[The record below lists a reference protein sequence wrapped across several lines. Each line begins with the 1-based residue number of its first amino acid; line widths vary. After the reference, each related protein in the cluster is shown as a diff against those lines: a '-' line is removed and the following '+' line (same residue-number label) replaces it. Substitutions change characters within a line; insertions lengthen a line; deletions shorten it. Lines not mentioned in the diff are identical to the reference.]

1 MDRLLVVDD
10 DLNILKVLKMRLE
23 SEGYQVETASDIAGA
38 KELASKNEYELALL
52 DMKFTGGNG
61 IELMKSIH
69 ELDQDLP
76 VIILTAHGTI
86 ESAVE
91 AMKEGAYI
99 YLTKPF
105 DYRELLLQIK
115 NGIEKSNLSREVKR
129 LRNII
134 DKDHGLQSVIGRSAP
149 MKQVFDLTALAAQS
163 NSSVFISGES
173 GTGKGMI
180 ARALHQL
187 SDRRDKPFVSI
198 NCASI
203 PETLLESE
211 LFGFEK
217 GAFTGAVSNKKGL
230 FLQADGGMIFLD
242 EISEIPLSMQGKLL
256 KAIEEKEFYPLG
268 AQKPVKVD
276 IRIVSASNKDIE
288 KEVEKGN
295 FRSDLFYRIHVI
307 PIRIPPLRERKED
320 IALLVE
326 FFLEKCAAKMNKR
339 IKNIAPQAMKKIM
352 VYSWPGNVREL
363 ENVIE
368 CAVVMAREDVIN
380 EEMLVITNQKMEEN
394 TFLPFKE
401 SKNDFERNYL
411 EDLMK
416 ITKGNV
422 SQAAKMA
429 GKYRADLYA
438 MLEKHKLNPLDF
450 RKD

>member
-1 MDRLLVVDD
+1 
-10 DLNILKVLKMRLE
+10 E
-23 SEGYQVETASDIAGA
+23 SEGYYVETASDIAGA
-38 KELASKNEYELALL
+38 KELAVKNEYELALL

-69 ELDQDLP
+69 EVDQDLP

-105 DYRELLLQIK
+105 DHRELLLQIK

-134 DKDHGLQSVIGRSAP
+134 NKDYTIHNIVGRSEA

-187 SDRRDKPFVSI
+187 SDRKDKPFVSL
-198 NCASI
+198 NCAAI

-217 GAFTGAVSNKKGL
+217 GAFTGAVTNKKGL

-276 IRIVSASNKDIE
+276 IRIVSASNKEIE
-288 KEVEKGN
+288 KEVEKGI

-320 IALLVE
+320 IPLLVE
-326 FFLEKCAAKMNKR
+326 YFLGKCAAKMNKQ
-339 IKNIAPQAMKKIM
+339 IKSITPQALKKIM

-368 CAVVMAREDVIN
+368 CAAVMARDDVIN
-380 EEMLVITNQKMEEN
+380 EDMLVITNSKMDEN
-394 TFLPFKE
+394 AFLSFKE

-411 EDLMK
+411 VELMK
-416 ITKGNV
+416 ISKGNV